1 MTASGIEIER
11 YHPLRWYNLGRMN
24 NRTHRKLLVVDGK
37 IGFTGGVGI
46 ADPWAGDAQDAE
58 HWRDS
63 HYRLEGPA
71 VAQMQAAFMDNW
83 IKTSG
88 KVLQGTGYFPPLAP
102 VGDALAQVFTSSPS
116 GGGDSMQLMYLL
128 SITAAEHTIDLAAA
142 YFVPDELTRRAI
154 RSALARGVKVR
165 ILVPGRKVDAL
176 VVRQASRSD
185 WGELLQA
192 GAAIYEYQ
200 PAMFH
205 CKALIVDSQ
214 LASVGSTNFDNRSFR
229 LNEEANLNVYDKA
242 FAERLEDVFEQDLEQ
257 SRLIT
262 YQSWKNRPWYVKAME
277 EFSSS
282 FASQL

>member
-1 MTASGIEIER
+1 
-11 YHPLRWYNLGRMN
+11 MN

-37 IGFTGGVGI
+37 VGFTGGVGI
-46 ADPWAGDAQDAE
+46 ADEWSGHAQDAD

-63 HYRLEGPA
+63 HYLLEGPA

-88 KVLQGTGYFPPLAP
+88 KVVQGVEYFPPLAP
-102 VGDALAQVFTSSPS
+102 AGDALAQVFISSPS

-142 YFVPDELTRRAI
+142 YFVPDDLTRRAI
-154 RSALARGVKVR
+154 RSALSRGVKIR
-165 ILVPGRKVDAL
+165 IIVPGKKVDDL
-176 VVRQASRSD
+176 VVRQASRSN

-192 GAAIYEYQ
+192 GAEIYEYQ

-205 CKALIVDSQ
+205 CKTMIVDSQ

-229 LNEEANLNVYDKA
+229 LNEEANLNVYDKP
-242 FAERLEDVFEQDLEQ
+242 FAERLEDVFEEDLKQ
-257 SRLIT
+257 SRRIT
-262 YQSWKNRPWYVKAME
+262 YQSWKNRPWHEKVLEKL
-277 EFSSS
+277 SS
-282 FASQL
+282 FASSQL